1 MSRASQDDS
10 SDPTRR
16 IKQISSLVSVGFAYW
31 YLLRMTHP
39 GLDVEMR
46 AALARVQRKVQRIAE
61 QRGWEIVVRP
71 SRERMWWEVWKIQEE
86 ETHD

>member
-1 MSRASQDDS
+1 MARASHDDS
-10 SDPTRR
+10 SDPTWL
-16 IKQISSLVSVGFAYW
+16 IKQISSLVSVGFACW

-39 GLDVEMR
+39 GIDVEMR
-46 AALARVQRKVQRIAE
+46 AALARARSKVLRIAE